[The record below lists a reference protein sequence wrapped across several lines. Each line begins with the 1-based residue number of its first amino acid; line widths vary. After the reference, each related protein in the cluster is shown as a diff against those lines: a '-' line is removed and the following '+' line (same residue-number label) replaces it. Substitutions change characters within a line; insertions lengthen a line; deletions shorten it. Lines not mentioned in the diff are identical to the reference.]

1 MNIPLLLIITLTVF
15 YAIFLFFKDTFS
27 HNLYWCDATNH
38 LIEVYSLKTGQL
50 AAFKT
55 FSGPEIPIA
64 LLVIPEGG

>member
-1 MNIPLLLIITLTVF
+1 M
-15 YAIFLFFKDTFS
+15 LFFKDTFS